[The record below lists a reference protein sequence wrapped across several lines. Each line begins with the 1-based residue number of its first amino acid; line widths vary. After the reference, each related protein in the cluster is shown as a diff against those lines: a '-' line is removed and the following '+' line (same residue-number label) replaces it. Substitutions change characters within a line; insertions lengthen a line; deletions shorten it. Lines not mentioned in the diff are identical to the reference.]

1 VRTFLLVLALGA
13 LGAAARYLA
22 DTALTARLGD
32 RWPWGTFAV
41 NVSGCLA
48 AGLLTS
54 RVVLVGLVGA
64 YTTFSTY
71 AVEVVKV
78 DGWSRPAAVAYG
90 LGSVVCGVLAA
101 GLGLA
106 LRG

>member
-1 VRTFLLVLALGA
+1 MRTFLLVLALGA
-13 LGAAARYLA
+13 VGAAARYLV
-22 DTALTARLGD
+22 DVALMARLGD
-32 RWPWGTFAV
+32 RWPWGTFVV
-41 NVSGCLA
+41 NVTGCFA

-54 RVVLVGLVGA
+54 RLLVVGLVGA

-78 DGWSRPAAVAYG
+78 DGSSRPAAVAYG